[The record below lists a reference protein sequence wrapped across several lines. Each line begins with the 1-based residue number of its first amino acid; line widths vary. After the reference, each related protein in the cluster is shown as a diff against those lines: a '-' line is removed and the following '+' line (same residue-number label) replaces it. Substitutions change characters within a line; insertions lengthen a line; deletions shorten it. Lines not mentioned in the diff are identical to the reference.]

1 MFHQQQANIHSVR
14 VHPVEKSIAS
24 SWCIWSSLHWKVK
37 SVQIRSY
44 FWYAFSFIRTEYGDL
59 LRNLCIQ
66 SECRKMEIRKN
77 SVFGHF
83 SRRVS
88 LKIKLETKTISLF
101 RVAIQTLKYGQ
112 KVFQSFI
119 NPFHATGLFRY
130 PLKTSTSQ
138 RFSYVFRGYWKTPV
152 VWNGLKRYFNIKFV
166 DDCYCDFVR
175 TLLISF

>member
-14 VHPVEKSIAS
+14 LHPVEKSIAS
-24 SWCIWSSLHWKVK
+24 SWYIWSSLHWKVK

-112 KVFQSFI
+112 KVLLTHFMPLVSFDT
-119 NPFHATGLFRY
+119 PWKHQQARGF
-130 PLKTSTSQ
+130 PM
-138 RFSYVFRGYWKTPV
+138 FSGGIERHQLYEMV
-152 VWNGLKRYFNIKFV
+152 
-166 DDCYCDFVR
+166 
-175 TLLISF
+175 

>member
-112 KVFQSFI
+112 KVLLTHFMPLVSFDT
-119 NPFHATGLFRY
+119 PWKHQQARGFLM
-130 PLKTSTSQ
+130 
-138 RFSYVFRGYWKTPV
+138 FSGGIERHQMYEMG
-152 VWNGLKRYFNIKFV
+152 
-166 DDCYCDFVR
+166 
-175 TLLISF
+175 